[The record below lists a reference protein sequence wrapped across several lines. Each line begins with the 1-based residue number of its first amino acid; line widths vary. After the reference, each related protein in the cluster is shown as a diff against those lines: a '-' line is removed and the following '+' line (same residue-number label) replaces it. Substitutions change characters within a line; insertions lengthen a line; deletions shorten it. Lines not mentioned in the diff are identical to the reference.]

1 MKPVVRPL
9 AYAVLLVLAVLFFFR
24 FRAADRRDVLRSAE
38 RKLEQLNEASNRDS
52 ATPVGTSTSGTS
64 ASANPIGNSST
75 NPTSVALPSTT
86 GNGTSTNPGP
96 QETASPP
103 VLNAT
108 PAGTAAAEAASRK
121 DRATAITDMALF
133 LASLVTLGVLAA
145 WDVAQ
150 YFGGRAG
157 QAVMAENYL
166 PPTDKEYEAAE
177 AEWSKGNHMDALNMM
192 RAYLKRNPNEQHV
205 AIRIAEIYEK
215 DLNNYLAAALELED
229 VLQRKLPREKWGW
242 TAIHLVNI
250 YSGKLN
256 QTDKA
261 ILTLQRIV
269 RDYPETAAAKK
280 ARQRLGLPEEAPL
293 PESEPAPETPSR
305 APKASLAPEP
315 ENPALPKGF
324 RAKK

>member
-1 MKPVVRPL
+1 MKPVVRSV
-9 AYAVLLVLAVLFFFR
+9 AYVVLMVLAVLFFFR
-24 FRAADRRDVLRSAE
+24 FRAADRRDVLRSTE
-38 RKLEQLNEASNRDS
+38 RKLEQLNEAANREAAS
-52 ATPVGTSTSGTS
+52 PSGNS
-64 ASANPIGNSST
+64 ASANATGNSST
-75 NPTSVALPSTT
+75 NPPAVSLPSAPNNA
-86 GNGTSTNPGP
+86 GSTNPSSNGA
-96 QETASPP
+96 ASPP

-108 PAGTAAAEAASRK
+108 PPGTVSAEEASKK

-133 LASLVTLGVLAA
+133 LLCLVILGVLAA

-192 RAYLKRNPNEQHV
+192 RAYLQRNPNEQHV

-229 VLQRKLPREKWGW
+229 VLKRKLPREKWGW

-261 ILTLQRIV
+261 LLTLQRIV

-280 ARQRLGLPEEAPL
+280 ARQRLGLPEEVPL
-293 PESEPAPETPSR
+293 PASGPAPETPSR
-305 APKASLAPEP
+305 SSKASSPPEP

>member
-1 MKPVVRPL
+1 MKPVVRPV
-9 AYAVLLVLAVLFFFR
+9 AYAVLIVLAVLFFFR
-24 FRAADRRDVLRSAE
+24 FRAADRRDVLRSTE
-38 RKLEQLNEASNRDS
+38 RKLEQLNEAANREVGAPSVNAASSN
-52 ATPVGTSTSGTS
+52 ATG
-64 ASANPIGNSST
+64 NPST
-75 NPTSVALPSTT
+75 NPPSTT
-86 GNGTSTNPGP
+86 LPASSLPPIPNSVGSTTPNSNGAPP
-96 QETASPP
+96 PP
-103 VLNAT
+103 VLNPT
-108 PAGTAAAEAASRK
+108 PPGTASAEEASRK

-133 LASLVTLGVLAA
+133 LLSLVILGILAA

-177 AEWSKGNHMDALNMM
+177 AEWSKGNHLDALNMM

-261 ILTLQRIV
+261 LLTLQRIV

-280 ARQRLGLPEEAPL
+280 ARQRLGLPEESTPPAA
-293 PESEPAPETPSR
+293 EPVAETPSR
-305 APKASLAPEP
+305 PPKASPPPEP

>member
-24 FRAADRRDVLRSAE
+24 FRAADRRDVVRSTE
-38 RKLEQLNEASNRDS
+38 RKIEQLNEAANRDTTATS
-52 ATPVGTSTSGTS
+52 ANTATPPAPAPDSTSRTGLAGTLATS
-64 ASANPIGNSST
+64 NTTATIG
-75 NPTSVALPSTT
+75 A
-86 GNGTSTNPGP
+86 
-96 QETASPP
+96 PP
-103 VLNAT
+103 VAVLSVT
-108 PAGTAAAEAASRK
+108 PPGAASLEEASRK

-133 LASLVTLGVLAA
+133 LLCLVILGVLAA
-145 WDVAQ
+145 WDAAQ

-177 AEWSKGNHMDALNMM
+177 TEWAKGNHMDALNMM
-192 RAYLKRNPNEQHV
+192 RAYLKRHPNEQHV

-261 ILTLQRIV
+261 MVTLQRIV

-280 ARQRLGLPEEAPL
+280 ARQRLGLPEEAAVP
-293 PESEPAPETPSR
+293 PSEPAVEPAAR
-305 APKASLAPEP
+305 APKASAAPEP